1 MFKTNQTFRINQT
14 IIQMND
20 SFNLTTIQINDIIN
34 QMNENIIQKGEVV
47 DINLEGT
54 FKNDFKTRIQFKHR
68 NDLIYYIIENGRER
82 LCVFNFMKQKIF
94 IMIHDFIHY
103 DDFHR
108 IYDKIAS
115 SIYIRYLFKHFR
127 IYIAYCSNC

>member
-82 LCVFNFMKQKIF
+82 LCVFNFMK
-94 IMIHDFIHY
+94 
-103 DDFHR
+103 
-108 IYDKIAS
+108 
-115 SIYIRYLFKHFR
+115 
-127 IYIAYCSNC
+127 